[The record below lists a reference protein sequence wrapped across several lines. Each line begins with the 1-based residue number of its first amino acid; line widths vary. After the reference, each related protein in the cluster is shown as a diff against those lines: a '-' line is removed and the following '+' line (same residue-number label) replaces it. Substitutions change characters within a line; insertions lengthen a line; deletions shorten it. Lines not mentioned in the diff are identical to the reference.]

1 MLLVGFEDLTE
12 ENLTNVFQEHFDS
25 KALSVGVKEDA
36 REFTGVNDQFQSE
49 IRKLLLKVKRD
60 KDKEEEEVS
69 VVVKTTPRTAFQRAI
84 QRIARPFLS
93 EVMWYSQAQTWKK
106 HELSQKSFFLHMY
119 RQFLN
124 NLLT

>member
-60 KDKEEEEVS
+60 KEEEEEEVS

-84 QRIARPFLS
+84 QRVARPFLS
-93 EVMWYSQAQTWKK
+93 EVRWYCQAQTWKK
-106 HELSQKSFFLHMY
+106 LKLSQKCFFII
-119 RQFLN
+119 RIANF
-124 NLLT
+124 